1 MHIERFKKPK
11 STVFIIFIASDW
23 LKKTTRVQWSKSV
36 KEKSYGILELPG
48 SCNHTGGGKEL
59 FAMYE
64 QHNST
69 VAMYGLDL
77 SMQHQDA
84 WLSQPSSQ
92 VSFSRMWTSLGGR
105 AWHLFSHE
113 HDVIEKDQNFHNT
126 KAMFFTSFKPSI
138 CSMLSVY
145 NIRPLLARLNC
156 ALACPCAR

>member
-1 MHIERFKKPK
+1 M
-11 STVFIIFIASDW
+11 FIIFVASDW
-23 LKKTTRVQWSKSV
+23 LKKTTRVQWSESV

-69 VAMYGLDL
+69 VTMYGLDL